1 MMPISRLIREVE
13 VMFLGILTLLVAIF
27 SLIGGYVELK
37 RKNFFSVGFA
47 AVSVAVF
54 GWFSVMTLFSIIFT
68 SGGGT
73 V

>member
-1 MMPISRLIREVE
+1 
-13 VMFLGILTLLVAIF
+13 MFLGILTLLVAIF
-27 SLIGGYVELK
+27 SVIGGYVELK
-37 RKNFFSVGFA
+37 RKNFFGVGFA

-68 SGGGT
+68 GGGGT